1 MRPADPTGQP
11 GDQAPSESPDDPKTG
26 IIRRHP
32 TGANPVVAGDPQTSI
47 IRRHP
52 TGANPVVASDPQT
65 SIIRRHP
72 TGANPALGSDPP
84 TSYIEPPPAQDG
96 TQTSYTPRPRPVEIP
111 GTSVQ
116 AHPGGAIAAAVLGVL
131 AGWTTGVIATDL
143 ITGWWHTDR
152 LFCVAVG
159 FLTAI
164 SAAATI
170 GGLIALLLRRRMG
183 RLLIVVGCVI
193 GLLIFASLF
202 LAGAKFPWIVYA
214 IPALPL
220 AAIATTLL
228 PSTGRWSRS
237 ASDR

>member
-1 MRPADPTGQP
+1 MANDPPTRGHLP
-11 GDQAPSESPDDPKTG
+11 LAGD

-32 TGANPVVAGDPQTSI
+32 TGAIPTAGSE
-47 IRRHP
+47 
-52 TGANPVVASDPQT
+52 
-65 SIIRRHP
+65 
-72 TGANPALGSDPP
+72 PP
-84 TSYIEPPPAQDG
+84 TSYIEPPAAENG
-96 TQTSYTPRPRPVEIP
+96 TQTSYIPRPRPVEIP
-111 GTSVQ
+111 RTSAD
-116 AHPGGAIAAAVLGVL
+116 AHPGGAITAAVLGIL

-152 LFCVAVG
+152 LFCVAIG

-170 GGLIALLLRRRMG
+170 GGLVALLLRRRMG
-183 RLLIVVGCVI
+183 RLLIIVGCVI

-214 IPALPL
+214 IPVLPL
-220 AAIATTLL
+220 SAIVATLV

-237 ASDR
+237 A

>member
-1 MRPADPTGQP
+1 VSSADPTGPP
-11 GDQAPSESPDDPKTG
+11 GDQVPSAPHPQHQDDARTG

-32 TGANPVVAGDPQTSI
+32 TGANPVVG
-47 IRRHP
+47 
-52 TGANPVVASDPQT
+52 SDPQT

-72 TGANPALGSDPP
+72 TGAIPTVGNDPP
-84 TSYIEPPPAQDG
+84 TSYIEPPAAEDG
-96 TQTSYTPRPRPVEIP
+96 TQTSYIPRPRPVEIP
-111 GTSVQ
+111 ATTTEVR
-116 AHPGGAIAAAVLGVL
+116 PGSAIAAAVLSVL
-131 AGWTTGVIATDL
+131 AGWATAVIATDL

-170 GGLIALLLRRRMG
+170 GGVIALLLRRRMG

-202 LAGAKFPWIVYA
+202 LAGAKFGWIVYA
-214 IPALPL
+214 IPVLPL
-220 AAIATTLL
+220 SAIAATLL
-228 PSTGRWSRS
+228 PGTGRWSRTG
-237 ASDR
+237 